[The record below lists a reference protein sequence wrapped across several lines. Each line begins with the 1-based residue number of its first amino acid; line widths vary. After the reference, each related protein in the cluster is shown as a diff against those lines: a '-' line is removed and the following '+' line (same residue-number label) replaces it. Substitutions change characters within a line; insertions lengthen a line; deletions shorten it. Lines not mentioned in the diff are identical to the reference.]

1 MNPSPTFH
9 IDAIVA
15 PVLALLQG
23 RVSIVGVWQAVPGQC
38 AVAEDQDAV
47 TIITIEVVVHGPIHN
62 RIACILLI
70 SISNQQHL

>member
-23 RVSIVGVWQAVPGQC
+23 RVSIVGVWQAVPGEC
-38 AVAEDQDAV
+38 TVAEDLDAV
-47 TIITIEVVVHGPIHN
+47 TVITVEVIVHGPIHN
-62 RIACILLI
+62 RIACILSILI
-70 SISNQQHL
+70 SKQQHL